1 MILHTNHRCS
11 LFVGSIAGTFPK
23 DLLAGARG
31 IDRGL
36 TMQNEPTSK
45 NIDGITDLV
54 VVAPIKDGFINSYEN
69 ITYATRLRL
78 VAEALNRVRVTA
90 REYEKLTPFSDV
102 TERILTLLDFRIGVL
117 DKDFFSLDSTGRAE
131 ERDAGPQARRYL
143 YLTATFDGA
152 WEPYMRLIWK
162 PLGPFLDLPFCN
174 CEDYI
179 TTGDHGFDEYAQSRR
194 DNQIDSAIFYS
205 TTGLTV
211 RRHAAE
217 RDC

>member
-1 MILHTNHRCS
+1 
-11 LFVGSIAGTFPK
+11 
-23 DLLAGARG
+23 
-31 IDRGL
+31 
-36 TMQNEPTSK
+36 MQNEPTSK
-45 NIDGITDLV
+45 SIDGITDLV
-54 VVAPIKDGFINSYEN
+54 VVAPIKDGFINAYEN

-117 DKDFFSLDSTGRAE
+117 DEDLFSLNPTGRADE
-131 ERDAGPQARRYL
+131 HDEGPQARRYL

-162 PLGPFLDLPFCN
+162 PLGPFLDLLFCN
-174 CEDYI
+174 CEDYV
-179 TTGDHGFDEYAQSRR
+179 TAGDHGFDEYAQWVR